1 MAEGCSSYCSHLI
14 VTASLWMSV
23 VGGSVH
29 MVRWSGVFTDLLPW
43 RLCFRVAQALLWW
56 GSLGGVGL
64 LSGAWGTRPLGPVLG
79 SCLVDGQL
87 PIAPKEL
94 IAPLE
99 LLPCGHGGSVFLL
112 LRWACSYYCDVQPL
126 QCSWWAAD
134 GPGLLGLPLS
144 GSGSQGP
151 CCGV

>member
-1 MAEGCSSYCSHLI
+1 M
-14 VTASLWMSV
+14 
-23 VGGSVH
+23 
-29 MVRWSGVFTDLLPW
+29 
-43 RLCFRVAQALLWW
+43 AQALLWW